1 MEQFTQAPVALDTQ
15 ESIDKISE
23 GMTYV
28 VNGNQS
34 IEAATIP
41 VGSYVRL
48 VNSTITGRSDGIY
61 TVKTAI
67 PVAPATI
74 DNTYLQ
80 ETAPIPGGIANALS
94 SKINTLFTSYTRLDV
109 NSDLTQYKMI
119 VAFVVQ
125 DNESGIQGLMT
136 YPSILFTLVPSGRLN
151 VWPIAINSGNPSGYA
166 YAIYSNGII
175 TAIAGEINV
184 YGLN

>member
-41 VGSYVRL
+41 VGAYVRL

-80 ETAPIPGGIANALS
+80 ETAPIPGGVANALS
-94 SKINTLFTSYTRLDV
+94 SKIKTITETGTTSNGGNFSTSLNRKYPLLAISSDTRINDVAVTCFPYTASNNDYWLVNVHKNDNMALVTGTQISYTIYYLD
-109 NSDLTQYKMI
+109 
-119 VAFVVQ
+119 
-125 DNESGIQGLMT
+125 E
-136 YPSILFTLVPSGRLN
+136 
-151 VWPIAINSGNPSGYA
+151 
-166 YAIYSNGII
+166 
-175 TAIAGEINV
+175 
-184 YGLN
+184 